1 MLHSLSSPSVA
12 DLPLQASVKEM
23 SPGTVP
29 LLGLALVAIGSWL
42 LWRAAQPSRPS
53 RTEERRGGIV
63 FVVLGAVVGVAGL
76 IGLYLD

>member
-1 MLHSLSSPSVA
+1 MLRALSSPSMTG
-12 DLPLQASVKEM
+12 LPLQASVKQM

-63 FVVLGAVVGVAGL
+63 FLVLGAVIGTAGL

>member
-1 MLHSLSSPSVA
+1 MSHTLSATSVA
-12 DLPLQASVKEM
+12 DLPLQASVRQM

-29 LLGLALVAIGSWL
+29 LLGLALVVIGSWL

-63 FVVLGAVVGVAGL
+63 FVVLGAVIGMAGL
-76 IGLYLD
+76 IGLFLD

>member
-1 MLHSLSSPSVA
+1 MV
-12 DLPLQASVKEM
+12 DLPLQASVKQL

-29 LLGLALVAIGSWL
+29 LLGLALVAIGGWL
-42 LWRAAQPSRPS
+42 LWRAARPSRPS

-63 FVVLGAVVGVAGL
+63 FVVLGAVIGVAGM